1 MRKLSQ
7 LKLIPADSATDEG
20 LQDEC
25 QRKSLM
31 SSSIY
36 SLHTLQCD
44 TKTTIFLTGRMNT
57 QCLHT
62 TADINDET
70 EVSQPHKD
78 RGPPIHSN
86 RRIKIVR
93 LYSIGQET

>member
-1 MRKLSQ
+1 MNVSESLSRVH
-7 LKLIPADSATDEG
+7 G
-20 LQDEC
+20 
-25 QRKSLM
+25 
-31 SSSIY
+31 Y
-36 SLHTLQCD
+36 SLHTLQSD
-44 TKTTIFLTGRMNT
+44 TKAEILLTGRMNT

-62 TADINDET
+62 TANIN